1 MCIPTLK
8 KCSAR
13 PAVLAIVLAATSLM
27 AASSAQAQTP
37 PVGAGDALRQSEQT
51 RRAAPQARPAMGPV
65 LPRLTEPQLR
75 LKDKETL
82 FVRSFRLEGAE
93 LIDEAQARALL
104 APYEGRKLTIAQ
116 IHEAAD
122 QITALYRNRGYLVAK
137 AYIPAQDARRG
148 VLLLKIVPGRYGKI
162 EARNES
168 LVRQS
173 VVDGFVDRAL
183 HGESTIHK
191 DALERAMLLISD
203 LPGAGVPR
211 ITVEPGRQPMTSDFA
226 FAVPQ
231 VRRLDGYLLG
241 DNYGS
246 PLTGRNRLSGGVNWN
261 SPLGIG
267 DRLSAFG
274 IVTKDANLLN
284 GRAAYSLPIGYS
296 GLRAEVA
303 AFRTT
308 YVLGGIYKALESTGT
323 ADGLTAS
330 LTYPLRRLRDD
341 SIYLSGTYTHKA
353 LEDRLLG
360 ISFSERRIDS
370 GTAAITRDTV
380 SALFGL
386 PLTTSATL
394 AFTAGDLEFP
404 DPLQR
409 AINIAGPNTI
419 GGFAKLALSLN
430 ATFAFNEKLSLSVN
444 FRGQKSF
451 SGNLDS
457 SEQMGLT
464 GYWGVRSYDEGLAG
478 DSGYLVT
485 PELKFALP
493 DIQRYRHAFGLFADV
508 GAVRLEDPSYTV
520 TQNARTQLSAIGAGY
535 YATYEVLPGQ
545 VLLIKA
551 QVAHT
556 VGSDQGAQS
565 YNRSTKALLQAG
577 FTF

>member
-1 MCIPTLK
+1 LK
-8 KCSAR
+8 IYSAR
-13 PAVLAIVLAATSLM
+13 LAAPVIVLAALL
-27 AASSAQAQTP
+27 AVSSTQAQTP
-37 PVGAGDALRQSEQT
+37 PVGAGDALRQSEET
-51 RRAAPQARPAMGPV
+51 WRAAPRARPAMGPV
-65 LPRLTEPQLR
+65 LPRLAEPQLT

-82 FVRSFRLEGAE
+82 LVRSFRLEGAE
-93 LIDEAQARALL
+93 LIDEAQARAVL

-122 QITALYRNRGYLVAK
+122 QITALFRNRGYLVAK

-148 VLLLKIVPGRYGKI
+148 VLRLKIVPGQYGKV
-162 EARNES
+162 EARNDS

-173 VVDGFVDRAL
+173 VLDGFVDRAL
-183 HGESTIHK
+183 VGETYIHK

-231 VRRLDGYLLG
+231 ARRLDGYLLG

-274 IVTKDANLLN
+274 IVTKDANLAN

-308 YVLGGIYKALESTGT
+308 YVLGGIYEALDATGT

-353 LEDRLLG
+353 LEDRLLSV
-360 ISFSERRIDS
+360 SFSERKIDS
-370 GTAAITRDTV
+370 GTAAISRDTV
-380 SALFGL
+380 STLFGL

-394 AFTAGDLEFP
+394 AFTAGNLEFP
-404 DPLQR
+404 DPVQR
-409 AINIAGPNTI
+409 AINVAGPDTVGN
-419 GGFAKLALSLN
+419 FAKLALSLN
-430 ATFAFNEKLSLSVN
+430 ATLALNEKLSLSVN
-444 FRGQKSF
+444 LRGQKSF
-451 SGNLDS
+451 TGNLDS

-478 DSGYLVT
+478 DTGWLVT
-485 PELKFALP
+485 PELKFALA
-493 DIQRYRHAFGLFADV
+493 DIQRYRHSFGIFADI
-508 GAVRLEDPSYTV
+508 GAVRLEDPSYTI
-520 TQNARTQLSAIGAGY
+520 TQKGVTQLSAVGAGY

-556 VGSDQGAQS
+556 VGSDVGAQS
-565 YNRSTKALLQAG
+565 YDRETKALLQAG